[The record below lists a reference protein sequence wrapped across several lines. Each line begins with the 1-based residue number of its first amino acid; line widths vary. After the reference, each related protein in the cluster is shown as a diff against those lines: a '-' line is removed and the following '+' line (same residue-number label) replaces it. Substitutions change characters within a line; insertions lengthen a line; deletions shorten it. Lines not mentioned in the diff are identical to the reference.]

1 VNVAVAQALVDLAT
15 IYLGVGLLFAAAFAG
30 YGVGR
35 VDAAAASAT
44 IGCRIL
50 IVPGATLL
58 WPLLARRW
66 AGGVSTAPQQHDAH
80 ADAAAHGGR
89 P

>member
-1 VNVAVAQALVDLAT
+1 VNVAIAQALVDLAG

-35 VDAAAASAT
+35 LDPAATSGT
-44 IGCRIL
+44 IGFRIL
-50 IVPGATLL
+50 IVPGAALL

-66 AGGVSTAPQQHDAH
+66 ATGVSAPPQHDAH
-80 ADAAAHGGR
+80 ADAAARGGR